1 MPKNTVLNWRN
12 KIRNGFGYDHVMKEF
27 LFFSVVTLDDQIITG
42 STNQKLSVHT
52 VARDR
57 ESCTV
62 VSKLRSDIVRGNLM
76 QMEILPLNRLLLLGT
91 DTGSINLIC

>member
-1 MPKNTVLNWRN
+1 VCTVQCVRLRY
-12 KIRNGFGYDHVMKEF
+12 KLLRKFVSF
-27 LFFSVVTLDDQIITG
+27 RSVVTLGDQIITG
-42 STNQKLSVHT
+42 STNQKVSVHT
-52 VARDR
+52 VSRDR

-91 DTGSINLIC
+91 DTGNIILVC

>member
-1 MPKNTVLNWRN
+1 MSR
-12 KIRNGFGYDHVMKEF
+12 E
-27 LFFSVVTLDDQIITG
+27 
-42 STNQKLSVHT
+42 
-52 VARDR
+52 R
-57 ESCTV
+57 ESSTL